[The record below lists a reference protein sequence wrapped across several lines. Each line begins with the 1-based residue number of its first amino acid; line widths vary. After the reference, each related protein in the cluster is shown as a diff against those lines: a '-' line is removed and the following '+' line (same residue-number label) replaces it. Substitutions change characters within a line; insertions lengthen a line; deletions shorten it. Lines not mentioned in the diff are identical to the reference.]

1 MGGVRRLLT
10 WGLVLAASGAHAFYL
25 DKGRNFD
32 VRLRT
37 YSQIGIMTERSE
49 EDMTVPVGI
58 YRRRIP
64 SNAKP
69 WTPGDIGQ
77 NRFFY
82 NPEFDA
88 RLTDWTHW
96 LGNPD
101 EVKFRF
107 AWWGFYDGL
116 YDYTPG
122 PFGDNMRAMRGRFA
136 QTSNY
141 ETESFTFSDERKRP
155 RRIYASRNRINELYL
170 DYTKGPVFLR
180 VGRQSISWGESD
192 SIALHDVQNPF
203 DLTMAA
209 PGLFQDTEEARIP
222 LYTVRS
228 TLKLI
233 ESWKFLSSAFVDAYL
248 VPGPIDTTVPINP
261 ITAGGISPFVP
272 QQADP
277 QVIIGGQRIPYPRDG
292 VSRVAAL
299 HANTVDELPKNTW
312 SNSRWGVRL
321 AGILFGDYTT
331 QVWFY
336 RTFNQQPVPQIISPG
351 APARAYRT
359 DDPLDPTQIDDRG
372 FRTPTCNGF
381 DAATGAAGRT
391 PAGRPCVQ
399 ALPQVQLLRRRLE
412 SVVGVA
418 TSWYSQPLNGIVR
431 AQAQFFNDELAFL
444 PKQNLNPRVV
454 VPPLPN
460 LPKVAPNRATT
471 ADYLR
476 WVIAYDRFFFF
487 RPLNPTNA
495 FTAILSY
502 NSEFNLSEKTGR
514 DYRWPNTK
522 PGKPSGG
529 ASNGPVK
536 GIENC
541 APGKA
546 RNNPLCI
553 RVNPNDFYDRYQY
566 EGFFQAALQTDY
578 MFGKLQPRVT
588 MILDVSGVYAFVP
601 SLQYRVNDSFL
612 LGASWVVVEGRRAG
626 IGTFRASDMVQVRAT
641 VQLN

>member
-1 MGGVRRLLT
+1 
-10 WGLVLAASGAHAFYL
+10 VLAASGAHAYYL
-25 DKGRNFD
+25 DKGRDFD

-58 YRRRIP
+58 DRTRIP
-64 SNAKP
+64 TKAQP
-69 WTPGDIGQ
+69 WNPGDVGQ

-88 RLTDWTHW
+88 QLTGWTQW
-96 LGNPD
+96 MGRPD

-122 PFGDNMRAMRGRFA
+122 PFGDNMRAMQGRFA
-136 QTSNY
+136 QTDDY

-192 SIALHDVQNPF
+192 SVALHDIQNPF
-203 DLTMAA
+203 DLTQAA
-209 PGLFQDTEEARIP
+209 PGLFVDTEEARIP
-222 LYTVRS
+222 LYTLRS
-228 TLKLI
+228 TIKLFDD
-233 ESWKFLSSAFVDAYL
+233 WRFLSSTFVDAYL

-277 QVIIGGQRIPYPRDG
+277 QAIIGNQKIPYPDLFG
-292 VSRVAAL
+292 PNQAAL

-331 QVWFY
+331 QAWFY
-336 RTFNQQPVPQIISPG
+336 RTFNQQPVPMIISPG
-351 APARAYRT
+351 SPARAVREN
-359 DDPLDPTQIDDRG
+359 DPLAPTLIDNCG
-372 FRTPTCNGF
+372 FRTPICNGI
-381 DAATGAAGRT
+381 DKATGTPGRT
-391 PAGRPCVQ
+391 PAGRPCNL

-418 TSWYSQPLNGIVR
+418 TSWFSEPLNGIIR

-444 PKQNLNPRVV
+444 PKQNLNPRVA
-454 VPPLPN
+454 VPPLPG
-460 LPKVAPNRATT
+460 LPKASNHVTT
-471 ADYLR
+471 ADYVR

-487 RPLNPTNA
+487 RPLNPTNS
-495 FTAILSY
+495 FTLITSF
-502 NSEFNLSEKTGR
+502 NSEFNLSEKGGR

-522 PGKPSGG
+522 LLPGRP
-529 ASNGPVK
+529 P
-536 GIENC
+536 
-541 APGKA
+541 
-546 RNNPLCI
+546 
-553 RVNPNDFYDRYQY
+553 DRLHVR
-566 EGFFQAALQTDY
+566 QAAAAGDDDPRPRRGLRLRPGHD
-578 MFGKLQPRVT
+578 LPRERQPATRRQ
-588 MILDVSGVYAFVP
+588 LGRHRGPEGGSRDLPGERHGAGAGDVP
-601 SLQYRVNDSFL
+601 D
-612 LGASWVVVEGRRAG
+612 
-626 IGTFRASDMVQVRAT
+626 
-641 VQLN
+641 QLIKYIHGHLAH